1 MLVILKADLVFLVKS
16 APTCLVKQ
24 FVKGDAIRV
33 RDEVLKLLLS
43 KELGTVF
50 IFRTEMKV

>member
-24 FVKGDAIRV
+24 FVKCDAIRV